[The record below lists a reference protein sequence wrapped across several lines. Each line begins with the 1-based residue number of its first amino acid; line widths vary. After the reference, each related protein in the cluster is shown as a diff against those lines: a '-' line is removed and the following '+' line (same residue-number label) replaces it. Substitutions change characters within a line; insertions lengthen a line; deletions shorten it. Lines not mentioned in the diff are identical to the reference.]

1 MTKYWV
7 YMMGSPRGKALYTGV
22 TNNLLRRV
30 REHKSGQIE
39 GFTKR
44 YKCHNLLYFEEYTD
58 IRNAIAREKQLKRWT
73 RNRKEELIRTINPE
87 RRDLTE

>member
-1 MTKYWV
+1 MSYWV

-22 TNNLLRRV
+22 TNNIYRRV
-30 REHKSGQIE
+30 LEHKAGEIE

-44 YKCHNLLYFEEYTD
+44 YKCHNLLYYERYED

-73 RNRKEELIRTINPE
+73 RDRKEELIRTINPE
-87 RRDLTE
+87 RIDLTK